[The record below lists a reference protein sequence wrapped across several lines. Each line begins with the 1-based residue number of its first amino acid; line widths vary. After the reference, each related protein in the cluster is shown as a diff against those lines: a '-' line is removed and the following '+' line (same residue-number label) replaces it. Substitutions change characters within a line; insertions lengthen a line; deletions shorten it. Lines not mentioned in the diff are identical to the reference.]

1 MSSDEKEKMKNL
13 VRKLKRKKK
22 QLLGQVAI
30 TGVTNPQKR
39 AKGEVKEDKPKKHE
53 GASKPKGPKKQIM
66 VGKHG
71 GQYILTSGGK
81 KKYAQAK
88 KSLEAF
94 IENENEVE
102 TFVKNYRS
110 KKNG

>member
-1 MSSDEKEKMKNL
+1 MSNKQEKIKNL

-22 QLLGQVAI
+22 QILGQVSI
-30 TGVTNPQKR
+30 TGVTKPQKR
-39 AKGEVKEDKPKKHE
+39 AKGEVKESKHDKHD
-53 GASKPKGPKKQIM
+53 GASKPKGPKKQVM

-71 GQYILTSGGK
+71 GQYIVTSGGK
-81 KKYAQAK
+81 KKYTETK

-94 IENENEVE
+94 IENESEVKQ
-102 TFVKNYRS
+102 FAKNFRS